1 MICRLEALS
10 DKIIVDEEVE
20 EASVIILLYKS
31 FRLLQNIYM
40 YYMYFLKN
48 TYVHTFSYRKWIP
61 LEDFESQ
68 NKYAMLKPITAMLK
82 GKFNIC
88 VQ

>member
-1 MICRLEALS
+1 
-10 DKIIVDEEVE
+10 
-20 EASVIILLYKS
+20 
-31 FRLLQNIYM
+31 M

-88 VQ
+88 VQT